1 MNTSQALK
9 LFGDSVVHLI
19 ITWFLKNKGDKL
31 RKINWVKIMGLRW
44 QAKVLELDFVRKLQ
58 KILILTL
65 SEEVTI
71 SELHIGEMGLSVV
84 QTGQRNFIC

>member
-44 QAKVLELDFVRKLQ
+44 
-58 KILILTL
+58 
-65 SEEVTI
+65 
-71 SELHIGEMGLSVV
+71 
-84 QTGQRNFIC
+84 